1 MANLSRSIEPEWLD
15 ELPPCDP
22 RALRSRRDLARV
34 NALMMNGGLVARALQ
49 RAFPCAAPRTIAEI
63 GAGDGRFMLAVAGKL
78 KPRWGAVDI
87 VLLDQQ
93 NLLTPQTRGNFS
105 SMGWQAQAVTA
116 DVFAW
121 LAQPAMPVV
130 DVIIANLFLHHFDTA
145 KLATLLSLVARR
157 TRLLIACEPRR
168 SARALFASR
177 LLGVVG
183 CNDVT
188 RHDAIVSVRA
198 GFRDQELSGLWP
210 AGGGWTLQERAHGLF
225 SHGFVAARSSES
237 GDDPA
242 GKGAT

>member
-15 ELPPCDP
+15 ELPATDP
-22 RALRSRRDLARV
+22 RAVRSRRDLARI
-34 NALMMNGGLVARALQ
+34 NGLMMNGTFIVRELR
-49 RAFPCAAPRTIAEI
+49 RAFPVSAPRAIVEI

-78 KPRWGAVDI
+78 GWGGVDI

-93 NLLTPQTRGNFS
+93 NLLSPQIRGDFS
-105 SMGWQAQAVTA
+105 SIGWQAQATTA
-116 DVFAW
+116 NVFDW
-121 LAQPAMPVV
+121 LAQPEMPVL

-145 KLATLLSLVARR
+145 DLARLLALVARR
-157 TRLLIACEPRR
+157 TRILIACEPRR

-188 RHDAIVSVRA
+188 RHDAVVSVSA

-210 AGGGWTLQERAHGLF
+210 AGGRWRFQERAHGLF
-225 SHGFVAARSSES
+225 SHGFVAARNS
-237 GDDPA
+237 GIGDGNA
-242 GKGAT
+242 GKGEM